1 MVSRRV
7 LDIRESIR
15 RQPSSHHDAFWT
27 CQAARKT
34 APSSLPPSPTITM
47 HFSVA
52 GIALWALAATQGVE
66 AHYRYSKLI
75 VNGRVTN
82 DWEYVREN
90 SNFIMPTKQFLQ
102 PSDDFRCNSGSFA
115 NAGRTKVHKVNP
127 GDSIGFRLWNGGKI
141 LHPGPTTIHMSRA
154 PGDVRQYRGDGDWFK
169 VQETLICRAPGRY
182 LADTDWCSWDQPDQT
197 FTLPRDTPPGQYLVR
212 VEHIALHGAQSGDTE
227 FYFTCAQ
234 IEVGGNGNGR
244 PGPLVKI
251 PGLYNS
257 NDPALRFWIYGVPSY
272 PYTRVGQHA
281 VWSGGQYGGG
291 GGGGSPTPAPS
302 PAPGNGG
309 GTVPLWG
316 QCGGEGYTGPTRC
329 AEGTCKV
336 SNQWYSQCVN

>member
-1 MVSRRV
+1 
-7 LDIRESIR
+7 
-15 RQPSSHHDAFWT
+15 
-27 CQAARKT
+27 
-34 APSSLPPSPTITM
+34 M
-47 HFSVA
+47 HFSIA

-75 VNGRVTN
+75 VNGKVTN
-82 DWEYVREN
+82 DWEYIREN
-90 SNFIMPTKQFLQ
+90 SNFINPTKQFLT
-102 PSDDFRCNSGSFA
+102 PSDDFRCNSGTFA
-115 NAGRTKVHKVNP
+115 NAGRTKVHQVNP
-127 GDSIGFRLWNGGKI
+127 GDSIGFRLWNNGKI

-169 VQETLICRAPGRY
+169 VQETLICRAPNRY

-212 VEHIALHGAQSGDTE
+212 VEHIAMHGAQSGDTE

-234 IEVGGNGNGR
+234 IEVTGNGNGR

-257 NDPALRFWIYGVPSY
+257 NDPALRFFIYGAASY

-291 GGGGSPTPAPS
+291 GGTAPAPS
-302 PAPGNGG
+302 PTSNPGNG

-329 AEGTCKV
+329 AAGTCKV